1 MIDVNNDVSLFKN
14 KGTASNPTVLT
25 SSLLKNSNE
34 DNLDSGWY
42 VLNSSFTYDE
52 RIVISGNVHLIL
64 KDGCMWYEIT
74 LLDGGDNVW
83 IAGSRIGM

>member
-1 MIDVNNDVSLFKN
+1 
-14 KGTASNPTVLT
+14 
-25 SSLLKNSNE
+25 
-34 DNLDSGWY
+34 
-42 VLNSSFTYDE
+42 
-52 RIVISGNVHLIL
+52 L